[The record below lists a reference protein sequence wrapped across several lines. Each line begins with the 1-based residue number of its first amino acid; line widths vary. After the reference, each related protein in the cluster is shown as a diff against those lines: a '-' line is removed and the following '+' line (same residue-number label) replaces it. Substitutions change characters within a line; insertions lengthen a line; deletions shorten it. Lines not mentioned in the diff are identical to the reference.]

1 MSDPLSKFL
10 SEHRASE
17 FGLAPVSKAYA
28 IKLAENLES
37 ERDAL
42 LATRDALIDISEQ
55 EEETCGYC
63 NGSGGRYAD
72 GNTHYP
78 SENAPVVPCGQCGGY
93 GKVPPTDAR
102 EIALDALAALP
113 ERLK

>member
-1 MSDPLSKFL
+1 MTDQLSKFL

-42 LATRDALIDISEQ
+42 LTTRDALIDISEQ
-55 EEETCGYC
+55 EEESCGYC
-63 NGSGGRYAD
+63 NGSGGRYAA
-72 GNTHYP
+72 GNDHYP
-78 SENAPVVPCGQCGGY
+78 SENAPTVPCGQCGGD